1 MKLAYSNWH
10 KELVHDDSIR
20 SELNSITGGELEFSN
35 TPYIKHRN
43 QNFERD
49 DYRPNNGGGRWQQ
62 NFGGR
67 SNNNRNA
74 QGGQRNGG
82 RPNNNNRNGQ
92 SSQGG
97 QGGQGGQR
105 SGPNN
110 GGRPDSRGGQFK
122 KRY

>member
-49 DYRPNNGGGRWQQ
+49 DYRPNNGGRWQQ

-67 SNNNRNA
+67 SNNNRS
-74 QGGQRNGG
+74 QGGQRSGGNNGG
-82 RPNNNNRNGQ
+82 RPNNNRNTQ
-92 SSQGG
+92 Q
-97 QGGQGGQR
+97 GQGGQR
-105 SGPNN
+105 SGGNN